1 MKYDFDEVIDRRH
14 DPSSYS
20 IKWAKDP
27 KIGKML
33 GADTINDDTIAIF
46 TADMDFRCAPPIIDA
61 LRGVVDHGIFGY
73 SAAPEPDYSD
83 AVIDWFKRRENW
95 EIKPE
100 ELIYVNGTV
109 EAMKQIIL
117 ALTEP
122 GDGVIIQRPVY
133 GPFSSTIEGTGRTIV
148 NNQLISDDEG
158 YYTMDFEDLEQ
169 KCKDPDNKLLMLCSP
184 HNPVGRIWT
193 DAELAELARICR
205 ENDVIIAADEIH
217 GDLIRRGLE
226 FHPIATLADNV
237 NIITATAANK
247 TFNLAGLHC
256 TNLVIKNPE
265 LREKMKKSLGHV
277 GQTPFGIAATMAAYN
292 DGEEWLEELKEY
304 LDGNIDWIMNFLKE
318 RMPKV
323 KCRRP
328 EGTYIL
334 WMDFRGYGLSAE
346 KIHDRIY
353 NKANVLLEGGTMF
366 DPVEGAGF
374 ERVCVPSPRSV
385 IQEAF
390 ERIAREFEGL

>member
-265 LREKMKKSLGHV
+265 LREKMKKSLGLTMDLAETLALPMSV
-277 GQTPFGIAATMAAYN
+277 VWAAIRN
-292 DGEEWLEELKEY
+292 W
-304 LDGNIDWIMNFLKE
+304 IDQ
-318 RMPKV
+318 
-323 KCRRP
+323 
-328 EGTYIL
+328 
-334 WMDFRGYGLSAE
+334 GL
-346 KIHDRIY
+346 
-353 NKANVLLEGGTMF
+353 V
-366 DPVEGAGF
+366 
-374 ERVCVPSPRSV
+374 
-385 IQEAF
+385 
-390 ERIAREFEGL
+390 

>member
-247 TFNLAGLHC
+247 TCNLAGLHC

-346 KIHDRIY
+346 EIHDRIY

>member
-237 NIITATAANK
+237 NIITATAANN

-346 KIHDRIY
+346 EIHDRIY

>member
-334 WMDFRGYGLSAE
+334 RMDFRGYGLSAE
-346 KIHDRIY
+346 EIHDRIY

>member
-346 KIHDRIY
+346 EIHDRIY